1 MSSIILSTGKRI
13 VAISV
18 NQTITVDPAWYAEA
32 IAAMPHSCN
41 PDNRRRGAT
50 DLHGTL
56 LADSFEL
63 QTEKETDNV
72 QESS

>member
-1 MSSIILSTGKRI
+1 MQELTGKRI
-13 VAISV
+13 IAIGRGK
-18 NQTITVDPAWYAEA
+18 TITVDPAWYAEA

-41 PDNRRRGAT
+41 PDNRRKSAT

-72 QESS
+72 QEGS